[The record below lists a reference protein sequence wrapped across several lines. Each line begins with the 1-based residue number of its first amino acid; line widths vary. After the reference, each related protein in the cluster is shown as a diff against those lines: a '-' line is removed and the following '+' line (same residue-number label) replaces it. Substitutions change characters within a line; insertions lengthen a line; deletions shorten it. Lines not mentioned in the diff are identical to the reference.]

1 MVSERVAKMRWGCVL
16 SESNKALRE
25 MVSAL
30 VDGEASEFECR
41 RVLAGMD
48 DPALRGLVDRHYS
61 LRAVARQE
69 ARLLCPATLS
79 ASIFAALE
87 QESALHDAPVASGS
101 RWRMR
106 AGGAAVAASVCFLAV
121 FGMRALA
128 PAGDTPATLA
138 SSGVSVGSLGQP
150 VSRPLPF
157 AGSTTP
163 LGLARAVSD
172 EPGGVRTVGIRNE
185 LAEQRLRLFMCDH
198 ARNAALNTNQG
209 MMPMARVASYQSP

>member
-1 MVSERVAKMRWGCVL
+1 MRWGCVL
-16 SESNKALRE
+16 SDSNNALRE

-61 LRAVARQE
+61 LRAVVRQE
-69 ARLLCPATLS
+69 AQLLCPAPLG
-79 ASIFAALE
+79 ANILAALE
-87 QESALHDAPVASGS
+87 QEPALRAASAAPAGN

-106 AGGAAVAASVCFLAV
+106 AGGAAVAASVCFLALI
-121 FGMRALA
+121 GMRALA
-128 PAGDTPATLA
+128 PSGDAQATLA
-138 SSGVSVGSLGQP
+138 SNGVTLGSLGQP

-172 EPGGVRTVGIRNE
+172 DFGGARTVGGSNQ
-185 LAEQRLRLFMCDH
+185 LAEQRLRLFMADH

-209 MMPMARVASYQSP
+209 MMPLARVASYQSP

>member
-1 MVSERVAKMRWGCVL
+1 M
-16 SESNKALRE
+16 SESNKALQE

-69 ARLLCPATLS
+69 AQLLCPAPLG
-79 ASIFAALE
+79 ANILAALE
-87 QESALHDAPVASGS
+87 HEPALCVASAPAGS

-106 AGGAAVAASVCFLAV
+106 AGGAAVAASVCFLALI
-121 FGMRALA
+121 GMRALA
-128 PAGDTPATLA
+128 PSGDAQATLA
-138 SSGVSVGSLGQP
+138 SNGVTLGSLGQP

-172 EPGGVRTVGIRNE
+172 DFGGARTVGGSNQ
-185 LAEQRLRLFMCDH
+185 LAEQRLRLFMADH

-209 MMPMARVASYQSP
+209 MMPLARVASYQSP

>member
-1 MVSERVAKMRWGCVL
+1 
-16 SESNKALRE
+16 

-61 LRAVARQE
+61 LRTVVRQE
-69 ARLLCPATLS
+69 AQLLCPATLG
-79 ASIFAALE
+79 ANILAALE
-87 QESALHDAPVASGS
+87 QEPALHAAAAPGGS

-121 FGMRALA
+121 IGMRALA
-128 PAGDTPATLA
+128 PAGDAQATLA
-138 SSGVSVGSLGQP
+138 SSGVTVGSLGQP

-172 EPGGVRTVGIRNE
+172 DRGGAWAVGGSNQ
-185 LAEQRLRLFMCDH
+185 LAEQRLRLFMADH

-209 MMPMARVASYQSP
+209 MMPLARVASYQSP

>member
-1 MVSERVAKMRWGCVL
+1 MGWGCVL
-16 SESNKALRE
+16 SDSNNALRE

-48 DPALRGLVDRHYS
+48 DPALRSLVDRHYS

-69 ARLLCPATLS
+69 AQLLCPAPLG
-79 ASIFAALE
+79 ANILAALE
-87 QESALHDAPVASGS
+87 HEPALRAASAPAGS

-106 AGGAAVAASVCFLAV
+106 AGAAAVAASVCFLAV
-121 FGMRALA
+121 IGMRALA
-128 PAGDTPATLA
+128 PSGDAQATLA
-138 SSGVSVGSLGQP
+138 SSGVTLGSLGQP
-150 VSRPLPF
+150 VSRALPF

-172 EPGGVRTVGIRNE
+172 DRGGARTVGASNQ
-185 LAEQRLRLFMCDH
+185 LAEQRLRLFMADH

-209 MMPMARVASYQSP
+209 MMPLARVASYQSP